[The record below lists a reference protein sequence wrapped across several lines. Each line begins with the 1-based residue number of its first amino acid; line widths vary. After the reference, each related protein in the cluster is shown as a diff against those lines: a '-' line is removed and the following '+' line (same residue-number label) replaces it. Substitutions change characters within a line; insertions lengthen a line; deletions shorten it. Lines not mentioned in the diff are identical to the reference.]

1 MNSNWIG
8 IDYGS
13 QKAGTT
19 VIAYCKDNQIAFYQ
33 SIKGQSADDFI
44 MKTVKTH
51 LSFIN
56 CIYIDAPLSLPA
68 AYYNKGKDFM
78 YRIADRQ
85 LSAMSPMFLGGLTAR
100 AMRLAKELK
109 GIDVSSYETYPA
121 RVESTILGQSTP
133 KKVKPDP
140 QAVIRLLESAHFSIS
155 PIKNRHQYDAVWAWW
170 AGYRHKNQLAELVG
184 DPNEGIIII

>member
-19 VIAYCKDNQIAFYQ
+19 VIAHCQNSQINFLQ
-33 SIKGQSADDFI
+33 SVKGQSADDFI
-44 MKTVKTH
+44 LKTVKEH
-51 LSFIN
+51 FSLID
-56 CIYIDAPLSLPA
+56 CIYIDAPLSLPS

-78 YRIADRQ
+78 YRMADRQ

-109 GIDVSSYETYPA
+109 EIDVSSYETYPA
-121 RVESTILGQSTP
+121 RVESTLLGQSTP

-140 QAVIRLLESAHFSIS
+140 NAVIDLFKAAHFSIS
-155 PIKNRHQYDAVWAWW
+155 TIKNRHQYDAIWAWW
-170 AGYRHKNQLAELVG
+170 AGYRHKSQTAELVG